1 MGGYLGLLLDF
12 ERVVLSLVAPSV
24 ESKQM
29 QGADNNYAPPKAQV
43 ADVEPLIRLRLPGEV
58 LIAVFLLYAVIGLIA
73 TGYVVADKRLWP
85 PYFEYGL
92 VLTGALWVLIPY
104 FISGQRHA
112 SGPFAVKTRKNVARG
127 FSKRNDTGGPLRCVI
142 GWSGSSQSCHVPE
155 RSWIRR
161 ANGCSRLAV
170 RSYQPG

>member
-1 MGGYLGLLLDF
+1 
-12 ERVVLSLVAPSV
+12 VVLSLVAPSV

-43 ADVEPLIRLRLPGEV
+43 ADVVPLIRLRLPGEV

-92 VLTGALWVLIPY
+92 VLTGALWMLIPY
-104 FISGQRHA
+104 FISRR
-112 SGPFAVKTRKNVARG
+112 SRVARVVLLVLVLFALLG
-127 FSKRNDTGGPLRCVI
+127 TALNLVFHVHGPTIPRPMAWAAVVLRVI
-142 GWSGSSQSCHVPE
+142 AICLLYTKP
-155 RSWIRR
+155 
-161 ANGCSRLAV
+161 ANAWFKSLTK
-170 RSYQPG
+170 